1 MQEHCEGRS
10 GVVRR
15 LLSAGALTVV
25 LGGLVPAGVQAQSL
39 TQSDN
44 SAQASPSLSAF
55 RAYLSA
61 NSAAQG
67 VARRERTTMIV
78 GAAIT
83 STDIEGLP
91 SDDRLSRIAALV
103 PRVAIGRDINS
114 RFAIEVPLSLQS
126 EKEEGDDR
134 FTEIDLGVRPVIT
147 AFGSDAV
154 SGVITLLGRVNRQ
167 SYGDEST
174 NRFGWEI
181 GAGPEFVINEA
192 LSFRGTFVFGSLA
205 EDDDLGIPKES
216 YYGLNL
222 DLVHNLSAPGPI
234 RSGGFTI
241 RSGAAFTS
249 FSPDGAD
256 GVTAIEIP
264 SPYLGLYFGLGEQS
278 RFRLGSEIEIERQSL
293 GDNSARDITLIPTLE
308 YDFGPADRL
317 GFRVRALGLITN
329 VAFDNGSNDES
340 GTITGFGGGGA
351 VVFPMFQ
358 RYRGMF
364 GLDYLKSQ
372 ENEDLGVP
380 STNVIRG
387 SFGIELNF

>member
-1 MQEHCEGRS
+1 MQALCEVRS
-10 GVVRR
+10 GVRR
-15 LLSAGALTVV
+15 MVSAGALSVV
-25 LGGLVPAGVQAQSL
+25 LGGLVSAGAQAQAVSQRDNA
-39 TQSDN
+39 TQAPS
-44 SAQASPSLSAF
+44 SLSAF
-55 RAYLSA
+55 RAHLSA
-61 NSAAQG
+61 NSAAQRIS
-67 VARRERTTMIV
+67 RRERTTMIV

-91 SDDRLSRIAALV
+91 SDDRLSEIAALV

-114 RFAIEVPLSLQS
+114 RFALEVPLSLQS

-134 FTEIDLGVRPVIT
+134 FTEIDVGLRPVIT

-154 SGVITLLGRVNRQ
+154 SGVITLMGRMNRQ
-167 SYGDEST
+167 SYADESS
-174 NRFGWEI
+174 NRFGWEV
-181 GAGPEFVINEA
+181 GAGPEFVINDA
-192 LSFRGTFVFGSLA
+192 LSFRGTVVFGSLA
-205 EDDDLGIPKES
+205 EDEDLGIPKES

-249 FSPDGAD
+249 FSPDGGD
-256 GVTAIEIP
+256 GVTSIEIP
-264 SPYLGLYFGLGEQS
+264 SPYLGLYFGLGDQS
-278 RFRLGSEIEIERQSL
+278 RFRLGSEIEIRRQSF
-293 GDNSARDITLIPTLE
+293 GDNSARDITLLPTLE
-308 YDFGPADRL
+308 YDFGPADGL

-329 VAFDNGSNDES
+329 LAFDNGMNDES
-340 GTITGFGGGGA
+340 GTITGFGAGGA
-351 VVFPMFQ
+351 VVIPMFQ

-372 ENEDLGVP
+372 ENDDLGVP
-380 STNVIRG
+380 STNVFRG